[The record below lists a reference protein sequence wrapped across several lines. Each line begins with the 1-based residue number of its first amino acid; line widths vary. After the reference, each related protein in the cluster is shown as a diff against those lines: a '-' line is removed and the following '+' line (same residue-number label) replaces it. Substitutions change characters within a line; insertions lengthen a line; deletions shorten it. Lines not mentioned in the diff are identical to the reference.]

1 MGLAIQSFQ
10 GTSLA
15 YSISVNEL
23 MSQSYQVST
32 ITFDYLAVYAIT
44 GLIYVAI
51 AVPATWLSYV
61 SRSDSPAD
69 GRGIRTR
76 LQQRSSP
83 RAASAPLQI
92 AS

>member
-32 ITFDYLAVYAIT
+32 ITFEYLRVYAIT

-51 AVPATWLSYV
+51 AVPATWLSMLV
-61 SRSDSPAD
+61 ERRLA
-69 GRGIRTR
+69 RGHF
-76 LQQRSSP
+76 
-83 RAASAPLQI
+83 
-92 AS
+92 